1 MATGFGCMVVGP
13 AGSGKVSVANF
24 INLANR
30 VNIFDYIIVNTVSH
44 TATVGRDSR

>member
-24 INLANR
+24 INLA
-30 VNIFDYIIVNTVSH
+30 ITKYL
-44 TATVGRDSR
+44 